1 MAAEVTVT
9 TFIFDTACGIAMI
22 FCSCSLVVGKLYS
35 ANVSMFSIKY
45 HAHRVFYFSLI
56 LHFLTGKMWILGVK
70 VTAQSYRNSRKSN
83 CFF

>member
-45 HAHRVFYFSLI
+45 HAHRVFLLLMNFTFSNWKNVD
-56 LHFLTGKMWILGVK
+56 FRG
-70 VTAQSYRNSRKSN
+70 
-83 CFF
+83 